1 MMKGYELVEIEEGI
15 SGAVRSPR
23 GMNLVLCMNYEWITP
38 VLTVELYTKWYELF
52 LIEKKGDNFDA
63 YSVSFGHLEDV
74 CPVGVSPYLDH
85 APNPLCVKLFAH
97 RNGYHIDELALELI
111 TGRWQIEYVESN
123 VMQCDRCEG
132 AGVIPLPGDHNIVPY
147 TCRACSGHGVLKP
160 GA

>member
-1 MMKGYELVEIEEGI
+1 MEKDYELIEIEEGI
-15 SGAVRSPR
+15 DAVVRSPR

-38 VLTVELYTKWYELF
+38 VLTVELYTKWYELI
-52 LIEKKGDNFDA
+52 LIEKKGDDFNA
-63 YSVSFGHLEDV
+63 YSIHFGHLQDV
-74 CPVGVSPYLDH
+74 APAGVSPYLDH

-123 VMQCDRCEG
+123 VMQCDQCEG
-132 AGVIPLPGDHNIVPY
+132 AGIVPLPPPHDVLPN
-147 TCRACSGHGVLKP
+147 TCRRCRGYGELKP